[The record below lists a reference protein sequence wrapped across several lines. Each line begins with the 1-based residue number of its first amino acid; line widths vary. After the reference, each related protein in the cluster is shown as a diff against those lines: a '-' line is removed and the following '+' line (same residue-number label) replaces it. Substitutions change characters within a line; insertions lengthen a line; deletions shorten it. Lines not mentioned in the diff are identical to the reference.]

1 MSKDILTIR
10 QLQDQLGRRQERL
23 RQLIESSAPETEIKQ
38 AQKDLQLTRRRLER
52 AKAADYDEELMDV
65 QEISHTEK

>member
-23 RQLIESSAPETEIKQ
+23 RQLIESSAPEMEIKQ

-52 AKAADYDEELMDV
+52 AKAADYDEEMVEL
-65 QEISHTEK
+65 QRIGGKT